1 MHLIDLL
8 TWLGEF
14 FDSCF
19 QAEGLFVLDMP
30 VALAIAEDTAG
41 EANWFVSLLFNCL
54 AGVPLFDY

>member
-1 MHLIDLL
+1 M
-8 TWLGEF
+8 GEF
-14 FDSCF
+14 LDSCF

-54 AGVPLFDY
+54 AGVPLVD